1 MSSNP
6 KLALV
11 LTVLISVIYYLRKG
25 RVAEV
30 ADRPSHLNMLL
41 DDGGLVSYNFTFD
54 LFDLLFSTAFG

>member
-6 KLALV
+6 ELPLV

-30 ADRPSHLNMLL
+30 ADRPSHLDMLL
-41 DDGGLVSYNFTFD
+41 DDGGLVSYNFT
-54 LFDLLFSTAFG
+54 